1 MGSERGLAMDVL
13 TSRQNPLCAH
23 LRKLT
28 AQRSYRRKSGEYL
41 ADGEKLWQEAVK
53 WHAPVKQ
60 LITTPEVEVALPD
73 GVKHIRVSPEL
84 MAYLSPME
92 SPQGFLFTL
101 ELPRAE
107 APTLDGKR
115 YIALDGLQDPGNVG
129 TIWRTADALGADGV
143 ILLNHCA
150 DPYNHKTVRAA
161 MGASFRLPAWEME
174 LEELIPLL
182 RARDLPLYAT
192 ALREDSLPMGQ
203 VDLSQGVVVIGNEG
217 HGVSDDV
224 LERCDSTFIIPMRA
238 RCESLNAAAA
248 ATVVLWEMARRD
260 ASFAE
265 GGG

>member
-1 MGSERGLAMDVL
+1 MDVL

-23 LRKLT
+23 LRKLA

-53 WHAPVKQ
+53 WHAPIKQ
-60 LITTPEVEVALPD
+60 LITTPEVEVALPE
-73 GVKHIRVSPEL
+73 GVRHVRVTPEL

-101 ELPRAE
+101 EMPKMVR
-107 APTLDGKR
+107 PILDGGR

-161 MGASFRLPAWEME
+161 MGASFRLPAWEMDTAE
-174 LEELIPLL
+174 LLELLKE
-182 RARDLPLYAT
+182 RNLPLYAT
-192 ALREDSLPMGQ
+192 ALREDSRPMKEME
-203 VDLSQGVVVIGNEG
+203 LSRCAVVIGNEG
-217 HGVSDDV
+217 HGVSEEI
-224 LERCDSTFIIPMRA
+224 LSACDGTFIIPMRA

-260 ASFAE
+260 ETALE
-265 GGG
+265 GGR